1 MEYILYYYIQKIENF
16 LFSNVKVHNRDNNK
30 MTTTNANVMANAMAN
45 VNMNMNV
52 TNNKIFR
59 YKLSD
64 NIMELITQ
72 FAKIHQYDDRH
83 AYKEA
88 WENYVNEK
96 REIIDREV
104 YRLSE
109 LNYKGDVMDKM
120 FKAGRYYFRAKGVS
134 SPNDENSAA
143 LSNPSD
149 DDLEHNEEE
158 IVMGGRNPHD
168 DDDPNAVVG
177 GRNPNAVVGGRN
189 PRSYIVMHPDV
200 IQSMDK
206 HLISIIKNAN
216 FKPAQGFIQFCNQH
230 IDLLREE
237 ITRLTSE
244 CSVVGMTSK
253 TLADKIKKTY
263 KNRYFM
269 LKQVL

>member
-1 MEYILYYYIQKIENF
+1 
-16 LFSNVKVHNRDNNK
+16 

-134 SPNDENSAA
+134 PPNDENSAA

-149 DDLEHNEEE
+149 DDQVTNDDDPEHNEEE
-158 IVMGGRNPHD
+158 TVVGEQNPND
-168 DDDPNAVVG
+168 DDDQNAVVG
-177 GRNPNAVVGGRN
+177 GRNPNAVVGGRNPQRNPQRN

-206 HLISIIKNAN
+206 HLVSIIKNAN

>member
-1 MEYILYYYIQKIENF
+1 
-16 LFSNVKVHNRDNNK
+16 

-45 VNMNMNV
+45 TNMNV

-134 SPNDENSAA
+134 PPNDEKGAA

-149 DDLEHNEEE
+149 DDQVTNDDDPEHNEEE
-158 IVMGGRNPHD
+158 TVVGEQNPND
-168 DDDPNAVVG
+168 DDDQNAVVG
-177 GRNPNAVVGGRN
+177 GRNPNAVVGGRNPQRN

-206 HLISIIKNAN
+206 HLVSIIKNAN

>member
-1 MEYILYYYIQKIENF
+1 
-16 LFSNVKVHNRDNNK
+16 

-45 VNMNMNV
+45 ANMNV

-134 SPNDENSAA
+134 PPNDENSAA

-149 DDLEHNEEE
+149 DDQVTNDDDPEHNEEE
-158 IVMGGRNPHD
+158 TVVGEQN
-168 DDDPNAVVG
+168 PNAVVG
-177 GRNPNAVVGGRN
+177 GRNPQRN

-206 HLISIIKNAN
+206 HLVSIIKNAN

>member
-1 MEYILYYYIQKIENF
+1 
-16 LFSNVKVHNRDNNK
+16 
-30 MTTTNANVMANAMAN
+30 MTSTNANANANMN
-45 VNMNMNV
+45 MNMNMNV

-120 FKAGRYYFRAKGVS
+120 FKAGRYYFRSKKGVS
-134 SPNDENSAA
+134 SPNDEKGAA
-143 LSNPSD
+143 LSNPFD
-149 DDLEHNEEE
+149 
-158 IVMGGRNPHD
+158 
-168 DDDPNAVVG
+168 
-177 GRNPNAVVGGRN
+177 
-189 PRSYIVMHPDV
+189 
-200 IQSMDK
+200 
-206 HLISIIKNAN
+206 
-216 FKPAQGFIQFCNQH
+216 
-230 IDLLREE
+230 
-237 ITRLTSE
+237 
-244 CSVVGMTSK
+244 
-253 TLADKIKKTY
+253 
-263 KNRYFM
+263 
-269 LKQVL
+269 